1 MSWVLIV
8 AAVAATWLVFTLL
21 IKLLK
26 FTVKGALIIAAL
38 VFVLHF
44 FGIGPGNLIE
54 MGLNLFFPA
63 TSSNSPVNPSG
74 NPSVNMPSNS
84 PIITP
89 SKMPK

>member
-1 MSWVLIV
+1 MSWILIV
-8 AAVAATWLVFTLL
+8 AAIAATWLVFTLL
-21 IKLLK
+21 IKLLR

-54 MGLNLFFPA
+54 MGVNLIFPA
-63 TSSNSPVNPSG
+63 APSNPAIDSPSNNPS
-74 NPSVNMPSNS
+74 NQ

-89 SKMPK
+89 SKLPK

>member
-8 AAVAATWLVFTLL
+8 AAVVATWLVFTIL
-21 IKLLK
+21 IKLLR
-26 FTVKGALIIAAL
+26 FTVKAALMIAAL

-54 MGLNLFFPA
+54 MGLNLVFPA
-63 TSSNSPVNPSG
+63 PSSNPTPSP
-74 NPSVNMPSNS
+74 PSNT

-89 SKMPK
+89 SQMPR

>member
-74 NPSVNMPSNS
+74 NMPSDS
-84 PIITP
+84 PIIAP

>member
-1 MSWVLIV
+1 MSWILIV
-8 AAVAATWLVFTLL
+8 AAIAATWLVFTLL
-21 IKLLK
+21 IKLLR

-54 MGLNLFFPA
+54 MGVNLIFPA
-63 TSSNSPVNPSG
+63 PSSNPSSNPS
-74 NPSVNMPSNS
+74 SPSNP

-89 SKMPK
+89 SQMPK